1 MPTSTVSR
9 HAYALMRIVFGF
21 LWLFHGLQKFGVL
34 GTQSVEIA
42 SLRGVAGVIEV
53 VAGTLI
59 MLGLFTSPV
68 AFIASGQMA
77 VAYFTQHLPRGVWP
91 ISNGGEPAVLFCF
104 AFLYMAAK
112 GNGIWSVGKRSQV

>member
-112 GNGIWSVGKRSQV
+112 GNGIWSVGKRSHV